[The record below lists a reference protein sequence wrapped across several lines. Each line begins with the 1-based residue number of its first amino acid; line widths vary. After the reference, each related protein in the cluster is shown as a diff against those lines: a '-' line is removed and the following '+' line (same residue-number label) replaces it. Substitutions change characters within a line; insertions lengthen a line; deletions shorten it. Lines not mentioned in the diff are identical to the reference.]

1 MPNLPSALRDICRGV
16 GSYTLDQP
24 RHQSLF
30 MRWGRRYTVC
40 LARCARLQPRGV
52 SAGRDDSGVM
62 RAGLVA
68 ALAARRRRWAAA
80 ERGPLDIYMPLDA
93 AQSMLLSRPTWLG
106 GRRAS
111 SARPG
116 GSGARGE
123 RVAGAG
129 GLLVVVVMLGA
140 EDGRLPAAS
149 LAAASLAP
157 AHGRAWGMRT
167 ARVVRNGGKG
177 GEEVQGGAKGVRG
190 KGVRAA
196 HRLGARRAGHS
207 LGCARRS
214 LLVELAAAAAATAA
228 ATATTA
234 TGRSGDRAAVTMRGA
249 RRRRRRAKRRR
260 ELRPR
265 DPELDLRDCA
275 GGGAGQRRREPRGRE
290 AGRAEEPPRPGAL
303 RPALRPALRLQRG
316 GGEHRGEVPRGEV
329 RWIPPLQHGE
339 AGCARYGLRVLELD

>member
-1 MPNLPSALRDICRGV
+1 M
-16 GSYTLDQP
+16 
-24 RHQSLF
+24 
-30 MRWGRRYTVC
+30 C
-40 LARCARLQPRGV
+40 LARCARLQPRGVVSRRDLGTISARAPRLDRGGAPGLQVKGLQV

-140 EDGRLPAAS
+140 EDGRPPAAS

-167 ARVVRNGGKG
+167 AR
-177 GEEVQGGAKGVRG
+177 
-190 KGVRAA
+190 
-196 HRLGARRAGHS
+196 
-207 LGCARRS
+207 
-214 LLVELAAAAAATAA
+214 T
-228 ATATTA
+228 
-234 TGRSGDRAAVTMRGA
+234 
-249 RRRRRRAKRRR
+249 
-260 ELRPR
+260 
-265 DPELDLRDCA
+265 
-275 GGGAGQRRREPRGRE
+275 
-290 AGRAEEPPRPGAL
+290 
-303 RPALRPALRLQRG
+303 
-316 GGEHRGEVPRGEV
+316 
-329 RWIPPLQHGE
+329 
-339 AGCARYGLRVLELD
+339 

>member
-52 SAGRDDSGVM
+52 VSRRDLGTISARAPWLDCGGAPGLQVKGLQVSSGRDDSGVM

-140 EDGRLPAAS
+140 EDGRPPAAS

-167 ARVVRNGGKG
+167 AR
-177 GEEVQGGAKGVRG
+177 
-190 KGVRAA
+190 
-196 HRLGARRAGHS
+196 
-207 LGCARRS
+207 
-214 LLVELAAAAAATAA
+214 T
-228 ATATTA
+228 
-234 TGRSGDRAAVTMRGA
+234 
-249 RRRRRRAKRRR
+249 
-260 ELRPR
+260 
-265 DPELDLRDCA
+265 
-275 GGGAGQRRREPRGRE
+275 
-290 AGRAEEPPRPGAL
+290 
-303 RPALRPALRLQRG
+303 
-316 GGEHRGEVPRGEV
+316 
-329 RWIPPLQHGE
+329 
-339 AGCARYGLRVLELD
+339 

>member
-1 MPNLPSALRDICRGV
+1 MPWSGKLHFGSTEAPESIHAVGETVHSVPGALCEAAASRRGLEARSRYDLGEVSAQSPWLDCGGPSG
-16 GSYTLDQP
+16 
-24 RHQSLF
+24 
-30 MRWGRRYTVC
+30 
-40 LARCARLQPRGV
+40 LQVKGLQV

-140 EDGRLPAAS
+140 EDGRPPAAS

-167 ARVVRNGGKG
+167 AR
-177 GEEVQGGAKGVRG
+177 
-190 KGVRAA
+190 
-196 HRLGARRAGHS
+196 
-207 LGCARRS
+207 
-214 LLVELAAAAAATAA
+214 T
-228 ATATTA
+228 
-234 TGRSGDRAAVTMRGA
+234 
-249 RRRRRRAKRRR
+249 
-260 ELRPR
+260 
-265 DPELDLRDCA
+265 
-275 GGGAGQRRREPRGRE
+275 
-290 AGRAEEPPRPGAL
+290 
-303 RPALRPALRLQRG
+303 
-316 GGEHRGEVPRGEV
+316 
-329 RWIPPLQHGE
+329 
-339 AGCARYGLRVLELD
+339 